1 LEIHRNVSS
10 PSRRSAA
17 RPKLPRNGLRGSV
30 RGLPPAAD
38 ELQFIDRER
47 IKEAQKRVADSL
59 DDEPLICGVDVS
71 GGGAAWN
78 VMAFHRGTDARSIP
92 RIRIPGEHTRDRS
105 VLVGKL
111 AEILRDQRPTR
122 KVAAMFIDMAFG
134 TIYERLR
141 ALGFNNV
148 FETNFGLVHTPDR
161 TKTNMRAYMWDKM
174 KGWLLHG
181 AIEADETMVAD
192 PVGTGISHQPE
203 QPVGAGIQN
212 RDAEARPRTD
222 LCAARGTGGSR
233 RRGRK
238 GRIRAVQQRQLPVM
252 R

>member
-1 LEIHRNVSS
+1 VPRQWPSFHRPLHSL
-10 PSRRSAA
+10 SRQFAEPGGDRDQHLRAPTTVFRLHG
-17 RPKLPRNGLRGSV
+17 RPLVDSDCLRV

-38 ELQFIDRER
+38 ELRFIDRER

-78 VMAFHRGTDARSIP
+78 VIAYRRGADARAIP

-111 AEILRDQRPTR
+111 AEILMDQRPTR
-122 KVAAMFIDMAFG
+122 KVSAMFIDMAFG
-134 TIYERLR
+134 SPIYERLR

-161 TKTNMRAYMWDKM
+161 TKANMRAHMWDKM
-174 KGWLLHG
+174 KDWLLHG
-181 AIEADETMVAD
+181 AIQD
-192 PVGTGISHQPE
+192 
-203 QPVGAGIQN
+203 
-212 RDAEARPRTD
+212 
-222 LCAARGTGGSR
+222 GG
-233 RRGRK
+233 
-238 GRIRAVQQRQLPVM
+238 
-252 R
+252 